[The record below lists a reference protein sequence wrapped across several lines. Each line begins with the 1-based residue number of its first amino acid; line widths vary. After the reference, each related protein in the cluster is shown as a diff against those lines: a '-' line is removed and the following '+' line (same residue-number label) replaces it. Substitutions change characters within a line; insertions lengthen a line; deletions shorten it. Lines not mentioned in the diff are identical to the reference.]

1 MILYFNVKL
10 YCFIYLAFITHLNL
24 QVYSVSNI
32 SYLPKSVLQKVGEK
46 HSVQYDMDTI
56 KMAKISGIFWKK
68 ENVEDE
74 ISKLYCIIGCIV
86 FVGIILFILIHN
98 QYTSK
103 QKQKDLV
110 IIEKEL
116 ELEYLKKKLNTAF
129 EEVLQLAKDDD
140 VSFLTRFN
148 EVYPEFS
155 KKLSLKYPDLT
166 SNDIKFCALLK
177 LNFSNKEI
185 AQYGHLS
192 IRTVESKKYR
202 LRKKLKLTSD
212 VDLNKWM
219 MRQ

>member
-1 MILYFNVKL
+1 
-10 YCFIYLAFITHLNL
+10 
-24 QVYSVSNI
+24 
-32 SYLPKSVLQKVGEK
+32 
-46 HSVQYDMDTI
+46 
-56 KMAKISGIFWKK
+56 MAKVLGISLKK
-68 ENVEDE
+68 ENVEGE
-74 ISKLYCIIGCIV
+74 ISGLYCIIGCIV
-86 FVGIILFILIHN
+86 FVGIILFIVIHN
-98 QYTSK
+98 RYTSK
-103 QKQKDLV
+103 QKELV

-155 KKLSLKYPDLT
+155 KRLSLKYPDLT

>member
-1 MILYFNVKL
+1 
-10 YCFIYLAFITHLNL
+10 
-24 QVYSVSNI
+24 
-32 SYLPKSVLQKVGEK
+32 
-46 HSVQYDMDTI
+46 MDTI